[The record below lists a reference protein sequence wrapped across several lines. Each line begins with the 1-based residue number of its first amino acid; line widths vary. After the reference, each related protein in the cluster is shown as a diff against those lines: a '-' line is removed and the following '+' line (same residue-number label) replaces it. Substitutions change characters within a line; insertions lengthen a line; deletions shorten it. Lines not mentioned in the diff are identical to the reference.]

1 MEDTDGCFAHFV
13 NPLRSRPVNV
23 DECALNAVME
33 ERGLCANNLYSR
45 HETGHLFLAQPLF
58 GPLLFQNNDSEARDH
73 CANERTFLSWLKL
86 SIYMSIVSVAILV
99 SFHLKTPPTAVERRM
114 AIPLGVIFWL
124 AALACLANGFA
135 NYIKTVSKYSRRQAL
150 VQRGWKTEVVS
161 FSISGP

>member
-1 MEDTDGCFAHFV
+1 M
-13 NPLRSRPVNV
+13 RPKRRH
-23 DECALNAVME
+23 L
-33 ERGLCANNLYSR
+33 ERGLCANKPCSR

-114 AIPLGVIFWL
+114 ATPLGVVFWL

-161 FSISGP
+161 FSISGLSGRVTLSA